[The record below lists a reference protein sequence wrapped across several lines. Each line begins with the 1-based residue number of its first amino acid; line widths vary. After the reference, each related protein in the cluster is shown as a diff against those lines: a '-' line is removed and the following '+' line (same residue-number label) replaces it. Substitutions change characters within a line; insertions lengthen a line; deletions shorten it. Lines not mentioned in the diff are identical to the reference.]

1 VNNSPKIFYDFEYFR
16 PRLAAAWEAE
26 IRWEN
31 FEKDE

>member
-1 VNNSPKIFYDFEYFR
+1 VKNSPKIFNDFEYFR

-31 FEKDE
+31 VEKDE